1 MAEKPPNQYIINRE
15 PLPVYLAT
23 MTHNKTR
30 NLSLI
35 EKLPQLGLC
44 ISKHRLSDISISVG
58 DSVIKTNEAERVVIP
73 TSLMIGMFSTAS
85 IDNIDVVNH
94 R

>member
-23 MTHNKTR
+23 MIHNKTR

-35 EKLPQLGLC
+35 EKLRQLGLC
-44 ISKHRLSDISISVG
+44 ISKHRLSDISISMG